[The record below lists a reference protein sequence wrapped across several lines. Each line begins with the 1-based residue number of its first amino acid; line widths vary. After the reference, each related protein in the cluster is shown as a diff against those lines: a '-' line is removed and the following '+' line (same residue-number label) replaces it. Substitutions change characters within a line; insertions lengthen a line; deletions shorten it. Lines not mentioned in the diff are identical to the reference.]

1 MIQVQTFIFNP
12 FMENTFVVFDETNNA
27 IVIDPGCY
35 EKHENNEL
43 KKFILSNDLKVLK
56 LINTHC
62 HIDHCLGNDF
72 VKSTW
77 KVPLSIHKKED
88 SMLRAI
94 DTYASS
100 YGFAHY
106 KTSEPDNFLE
116 EGDIIEFGNSSFEVL
131 FVPGHSPG
139 HIALINKEQNLCI
152 SGDVLFDGG
161 IGRTDLPGGNF
172 DTLIQSINNKLF
184 IQNDN
189 MVVYSGHGNTTTIGK
204 EKVHNPFCGI
214 NSTIN

>member
-100 YGFAHY
+100 YGFVHY

-116 EGDIIEFGNSSFEVL
+116 EG
-131 FVPGHSPG
+131 
-139 HIALINKEQNLCI
+139 
-152 SGDVLFDGG
+152 
-161 IGRTDLPGGNF
+161 
-172 DTLIQSINNKLF
+172 
-184 IQNDN
+184 
-189 MVVYSGHGNTTTIGK
+189 
-204 EKVHNPFCGI
+204 EK
-214 NSTIN
+214 